1 MSALC
6 QQAIIESE
14 QMNTIDEKQN
24 SRIALGVEYNG
35 SRYCGWQMQS
45 HGTRTVQHEL
55 EKALSIV
62 ADHPVQVVCAGR
74 TDTGVHATGQVVH
87 FDTTAER
94 PSRAWV
100 MGVNTHLPDDI
111 CVHWSSTV
119 DADFSARFSATMRAY
134 RYVIQQR
141 AARPALYSRRVT
153 WIHHQ
158 LDTVAMHQAAQALLG
173 ENDFSSFRSSAC
185 QSEHAMRFIQSID
198 VSAEDGFV
206 YVDIRA
212 NAFLHHMVRNIVG
225 SLLLVGSGEQP
236 VGWIAELL
244 ALKDRTRAGPTAPA
258 DGLYLVEVQYPD
270 EYGLP
275 VSGIVPKFS
284 A

>member
-1 MSALC
+1 
-6 QQAIIESE
+6 
-14 QMNTIDEKQN
+14 MNTIDEKQN
-24 SRIALGVEYNG
+24 SRIALGVEYDG

-45 HGTRTVQHEL
+45 HSTRTVQHEL
-55 EKALSIV
+55 EKALSVV

-100 MGVNTHLPDDI
+100 MGVNTHLPDDV
-111 CVHWSSTV
+111 CVHWSRTV
-119 DADFSARFSATMRAY
+119 DADFSARFSASMRAY

-141 AARPALYSRRVT
+141 TARPALYSRRVT

-158 LDTVAMHQAAQALLG
+158 LDTAEMHQAAQALLG

-198 VSAEDGFV
+198 VSAEGGFV

-225 SLLLVGSGEQP
+225 SLLQVGSGDRP
-236 VGWIAELL
+236 PGWIAELL

-275 VSGIVPKFS
+275 VSGYVPKLS